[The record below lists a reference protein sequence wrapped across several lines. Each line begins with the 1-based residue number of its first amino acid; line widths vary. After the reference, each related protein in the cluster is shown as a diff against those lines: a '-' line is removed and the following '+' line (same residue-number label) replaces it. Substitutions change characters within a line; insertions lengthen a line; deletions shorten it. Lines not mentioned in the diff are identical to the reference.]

1 MTLLAQLIELRDNPS
16 VPADVIER
24 VETALIAGNEMA
36 RLLDN
41 GQTGAVSTA
50 STLRMW
56 REAVS

>member
-1 MTLLAQLIELRDNPS
+1 MTLLAQLIELRDNPA

-41 GQTGAVSTA
+41 GQAGAVSA
-50 STLRMW
+50 SSTLRMW
-56 REAVS
+56 KEAVS

>member
-1 MTLLAQLIELRDNPS
+1 MTLLAHLIELRDNPA

-41 GQTGAVSTA
+41 GQTGAVSTE
-50 STLRMW
+50 STVRMW